1 MKIKETEIFQRLE
14 NRIGTQCA
22 IRFIF
27 RLYNCEYTTP
37 EKNELQLNNINAEE
51 FIQQVAN
58 GNFDHAIVNAASEY
72 VNKTQADRRHRLI
85 TTVIG
90 FNFPMHELVSDEKKT
105 LTTCRT
111 EWKKAEEKR
120 ARYIENRGVF
130 DTLTT
135 KRDAQRNTLAECN
148 NAIKSLDVAKV
159 AKENPAR
166 IFMQS
171 QIKACESEIKALTAE
186 LLKCY
191 NEYMD
196 LDLSTYIP
204 DDIIREFSGITETP
218 ENE

>member
-14 NRIGTQCA
+14 NRIGTQWA
-22 IRFIF
+22 IKFIF

-37 EKNELQLNNINAEE
+37 EKNEIQLNNINVDE

-58 GNFDHAIVNAASEY
+58 GNFDNAIVNAASEY
-72 VNKTQADRRHRLI
+72 VNKTQADRRHHLI

-105 LTTCRT
+105 LTACRT

-166 IFMQS
+166 TFMQS

-186 LLKCY
+186 LRKCY
-191 NEYMD
+191 DEYMN
-196 LDLSTYIP
+196 LDLSAYIP
-204 DDIIREFSGITETP
+204 DDITREFSEDTETS

>member
-14 NRIGTQCA
+14 NRIGTQWA

-37 EKNELQLNNINAEE
+37 EKNEIQLNNINVDE

-58 GNFDHAIVNAASEY
+58 GNFDNAIVNAASEY
-72 VNKTQADRRHRLI
+72 VNKTQADRRHSLI

-105 LTTCRT
+105 LTACRT

-130 DTLTT
+130 DTLIT
-135 KRDAQRNTLAECN
+135 KRDKEQSTLTECQT
-148 NAIKSLDVAKV
+148 AIASLDTAKV

-186 LLKCY
+186 LRKCY
-191 NEYMD
+191 DEYMN
-196 LDLSTYIP
+196 LDLSAYIP
-204 DDIIREFSGITETP
+204 DDIIREFSGDTETP

>member
-14 NRIGTQCA
+14 NRIGTQWA

-37 EKNELQLNNINAEE
+37 EKNELQLNNINVDE

-58 GNFDHAIVNAASEY
+58 GSFDTAIVNAASEY

-85 TTVIG
+85 TAVIG
-90 FNFPMHELVSDEKKT
+90 FDFPMHELVSDEKKT
-105 LTTCRT
+105 LIACRT
-111 EWKKAEEKR
+111 EWKRAEEKR
-120 ARYIENRGVF
+120 SRYIENRGVF

-135 KRDAQRNTLAECN
+135 KRDAQRNTLAECQT
-148 NAIKSLDVAKV
+148 AIKSLDVAKV

-166 IFMQS
+166 TFMEN
-171 QIKACESEIKALTAE
+171 QISACESEIKALTAE
-186 LLKCY
+186 LRKCY
-191 NEYMD
+191 NEYVD

-204 DDIIREFSGITETP
+204 EDIIKEFSENP